1 VIIWYKQVMPDTDQ
15 QHFLTVDELATFL
28 RVSRTTAYELVWSG
42 KVPRLRVGGRWR
54 IPRAELEKQLAE
66 STTKPAA

>member
-1 VIIWYKQVMPDTDQ
+1 MPSTDQ
-15 QHFLTVDELATFL
+15 RYFLTVDELATYL

-54 IPRAELEKQLAE
+54 IPRAELEQQLDE
-66 STTKPAA
+66 STKPAA